1 MQMIQKNF
9 LTKLISLQ
17 KTGEE
22 HIDIITF
29 YNEVFIP
36 AIKPLL
42 AEVVSGANPNKKD
55 EEKGSV
61 GGMRSHKK
69 LSDIFLLLNL

>member
-1 MQMIQKNF
+1 MQMIQKKL
-9 LTKLISLQ
+9 LTKLMSLQ

-61 GGMRSHKK
+61 DGMRPHKK
-69 LSDIFLLLNL
+69 PSDIFLLLDL

>member
-1 MQMIQKNF
+1 MQMIQKSC
-9 LTKLISLQ
+9 LTKLMPWQ

-55 EEKGSV
+55 DGKGSV
-61 GGMRSHKK
+61 DGMRPHTKT
-69 LSDIFLLLNL
+69 

>member
-1 MQMIQKNF
+1 MQMIHKKC
-9 LTKLISLQ
+9 LTKLVPRQ

-42 AEVVSGANPNKKD
+42 AEVVSGASPNKKD

-61 GGMRSHKK
+61 DGMHPYTKTK
-69 LSDIFLLLNL
+69 

>member
-1 MQMIQKNF
+1 MLIQNC
-9 LTKLISLQ
+9 LTKPVSRQ

-42 AEVVSGANPNKKD
+42 AEVVSGAIPNKKD

-61 GGMRSHKK
+61 DGM
-69 LSDIFLLLNL
+69 LP